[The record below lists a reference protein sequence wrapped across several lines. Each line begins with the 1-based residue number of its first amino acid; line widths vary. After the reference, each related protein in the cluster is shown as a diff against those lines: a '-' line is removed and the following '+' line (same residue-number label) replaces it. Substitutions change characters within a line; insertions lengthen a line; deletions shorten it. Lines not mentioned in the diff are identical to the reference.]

1 MNRCLELAF
10 KGLKDVSPNP
20 MVGSVIVYQ
29 GEIIGEGYHKQYGT
43 EHAEVN
49 AIASVKDKSLLK
61 NSTLYVNLEPCAHFG
76 KTPPCSNLIIEHE
89 IPKVVIGCVDPFSD
103 VNGKGI
109 IKMEKAGIKVSVG
122 VLEKESRELNKRFF
136 TFHEKKRPYI
146 ILKWAESKDG
156 FIAPKNQ
163 TAPFW
168 MTSKDSKKLV
178 HQFRAEE
185 DAVLVGRITAE
196 KDNPSLTVREIEG
209 ENPTRIVID
218 KDLKLSKELN
228 LFNNEAKTV
237 IFNTLQTKEIDSNYY
252 VKVVFNNLI
261 ESVLEESYKQK
272 IQSLIIEGGA
282 KTLQSFID
290 EKLWDEARI
299 FTANTI
305 LVEGIKAPALD
316 GEITSEEEIEGDNLT
331 YYKAFSSVEQIWKD
345 FVSENNQYNKLK
357 TPESFFFCDNKKD
370 ADECAE
376 LVFNRIKQATAGSL
390 WSYKKDNIDFPK
402 KGDLFIVTD
411 WEGNAK
417 AIIETTNIKQVPFN
431 QVTPEFAKT
440 EGEGDKSLTYWKK
453 VHWDF
458 YSREMEEYGEKPSED
473 MIIICE
479 YFKII
484 YV

>member
-1 MNRCLELAF
+1 MNRCLELAS
-10 KGLKDVSPNP
+10 KGLESVSPNP

-29 GEIIGEGYHKQYGT
+29 GEIIGEGYHIESGK

-49 AIASVKDKSLLK
+49 AITSVKDKSLLK
-61 NSTLYVNLEPCAHFG
+61 DSTLYVNLEPCAHFG
-76 KTPPCSNLIIEHE
+76 KTPPCSNLIIEHK
-89 IPKVVIGCVDPFSD
+89 IPKVVIGCVDSFSD

-109 IKMEKAGIKVSVG
+109 MKMEKAGIKVSVG

-156 FIAPKNQ
+156 LIAPKNQ

-168 MTSKDSKKLV
+168 MTSQDSKKLV

-185 DAVLVGRITAE
+185 DAILVGRITAE
-196 KDNPSLTVREIEG
+196 KDNPSLTVREVTG
-209 ENPTRIVID
+209 KNPTRIVID
-218 KDLKLSKELN
+218 KDLKLSKKLN
-228 LFNNEAKTV
+228 LFNNQAKTI
-237 IFNTLQTKEIDSNYY
+237 IFNTLKTKEIDSNYY
-252 VKVVFNNLI
+252 IKINFNNLI
-261 ESVLEESYKQK
+261 KNILQELYKQN

-290 EKLWDEARI
+290 KKIWEEARI
-299 FTANTI
+299 FTSNTT
-305 LVEGIKAPALD
+305 LVDGVKAPTLD
-316 GEITSEEEIEGDNLT
+316 GEIISEEEIEVDNLT
-331 YYKAFSSVEQIWKD
+331 YYKAISSVEKIWKD
-345 FVSENNQYNKLK
+345 FISINHQYHKLK

-390 WSYKKDNIDFPK
+390 WSYEKNNTDFPK

-431 QVTPEFAKT
+431 KITPEFAKT
-440 EGEGDKSLTYWKK
+440 EGEGDKSLSYWKK
-453 VHWDF
+453 VHWDYF
-458 YSREMEEYGEKPSED
+458 SREMAEYGEKPSKE